1 MTAITPNDVL
11 AASGTPVVA
20 VRRRT
25 IDTVLVGAGAVVAL
39 VLAIGGGLLTWGASF
54 SNDYVHDELSSQNIV
69 FPDAEAL
76 TGQGRE
82 DLLSFAGARV
92 DTGKEA
98 EAYASYIDGHLAA
111 IADGQT
117 YADLSAPERA
127 AKAAVTTAQENG
139 APADEIA
146 ALQAEAGALTG
157 QRTSLF
163 QGETLRGLLLS
174 AYAWSTVGQIAQI
187 SSYVAFGAA
196 AVMAAS
202 VRRAVAPAQGRS
214 ALSLP
219 PGRQRDDSDTI
230 ACGGGGL
237 GREPRAPSPRPARCA
252 GCRLSVG
259 WIPHGRV
266 LEGMEGVPGAVGKN
280 RRRIDVKPQGVCRFW
295 VGPAGG
301 AASAGA
307 LEWRGPGPLRWR
319 P

>member
-111 IADGQT
+111 IADG
-117 YADLSAPERA
+117 
-127 AKAAVTTAQENG
+127 
-139 APADEIA
+139 
-146 ALQAEAGALTG
+146 
-157 QRTSLF
+157 
-163 QGETLRGLLLS
+163 
-174 AYAWSTVGQIAQI
+174 
-187 SSYVAFGAA
+187 
-196 AVMAAS
+196 
-202 VRRAVAPAQGRS
+202 
-214 ALSLP
+214 
-219 PGRQRDDSDTI
+219 
-230 ACGGGGL
+230 
-237 GREPRAPSPRPARCA
+237 
-252 GCRLSVG
+252 
-259 WIPHGRV
+259 
-266 LEGMEGVPGAVGKN
+266 
-280 RRRIDVKPQGVCRFW
+280 
-295 VGPAGG
+295 
-301 AASAGA
+301 
-307 LEWRGPGPLRWR
+307 
-319 P
+319 

>member
-196 AVMAAS
+196 AVMAAL
-202 VRRAVAPAQGRS
+202 VFAGLWHLRKVAQ
-214 ALSLP
+214 
-219 PGRQRDDSDTI
+219 
-230 ACGGGGL
+230 
-237 GREPRAPSPRPARCA
+237 
-252 GCRLSVG
+252 
-259 WIPHGRV
+259 H
-266 LEGMEGVPGAVGKN
+266 
-280 RRRIDVKPQGVCRFW
+280 
-295 VGPAGG
+295 
-301 AASAGA
+301 
-307 LEWRGPGPLRWR
+307 
-319 P
+319 